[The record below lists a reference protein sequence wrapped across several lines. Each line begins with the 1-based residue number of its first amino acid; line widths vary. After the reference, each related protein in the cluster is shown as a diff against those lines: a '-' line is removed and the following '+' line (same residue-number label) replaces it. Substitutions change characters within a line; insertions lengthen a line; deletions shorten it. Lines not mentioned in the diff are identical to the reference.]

1 MATFTAHG
9 DPIRIVPLDVPDTV
23 RTPTVEAA
31 AAAAAGP
38 PHLPYRNGPLIAAAE
53 AFTIFWGSA
62 WQQAAQA
69 ALLARLNQ
77 FFDFILTSSLIDQL
91 TSNPAFPQPTRRLR
105 RLHRAAPC
113 LRRADVHHFARAV

>member
-31 AAAAAGP
+31 AAAAP
-38 PHLPYRNGPLIAAAE
+38 PHLTCRNGPLIAAAE

-62 WQQAAQA
+62 WPQAAQA
-69 ALLARLNQ
+69 ELPARLNQ
-77 FFDFILTSSLIDQL
+77 SLIRSHQL
-91 TSNPAFPQPTRRLR
+91 THPSARGVQRAGPGDRARFF
-105 RLHRAAPC
+105 HR
-113 LRRADVHHFARAV
+113 HEGH